1 MSSEYGNPVLM
12 LPECANSIV
21 MPSVYGN
28 FMSVASDYENSGVIL
43 PDFGNSLLLL
53 PECENTIVSPC
64 LYQTFHAP
72 NLGDE
77 DFDIPPLTSPSSSMT
92 TIAPTY
98 TGSMSYAN
106 MDINPQFP
114 PLDMDNNIPHI
125 SDEVF
130 QTEVVQLD
138 APFMTTSS
146 DLRQEPSSSGQL
158 VSIQN
163 AAVTAK
169 PIYTSPSK
177 SQPKP
182 SPAST
187 SSVSSSESDE
197 GATLHQKLKRSMA
210 LGMVEKIKKKPKS
223 PKKKKMTP
231 EPQKP
236 VSAYAL
242 FFRDTQAAIKSE
254 NPSASFGEVSKIV
267 ASMWDSLD
275 DEHKEVYKK
284 KTEMAK
290 KEYLK
295 QLAAYRANMVC
306 KGLLGDPSVESTTK
320 TAITKT
326 TVESPQRESSMLIP
340 TPSLIEERK
349 MRCIRNGCTN
359 FAVDCP
365 DWDREY
371 CSNECVV
378 THCKDVFMAWVASRQ
393 PAVLS

>member
-1 MSSEYGNPVLM
+1 MDDQVDHSY
-12 LPECANSIV
+12 
-21 MPSVYGN
+21 
-28 FMSVASDYENSGVIL
+28 ASK
-43 PDFGNSLLLL
+43 
-53 PECENTIVSPC
+53 
-64 LYQTFHAP
+64 TFHAP

-77 DFDIPPLTSPSSSMT
+77 DFDIPPLTSPSSNMT
-92 TIAPTY
+92 TIAPSY
-98 TGSMSYAN
+98 TDSMSYAN
-106 MDINPQFP
+106 IDINPQFP

-138 APFMTTSS
+138 APFMTRSS
-146 DLRQEPSSSGQL
+146 DLREQPPASGQL

-163 AAVTAK
+163 EMTRAK
-169 PIYTSPSK
+169 SIYTSPSK

-187 SSVSSSESDE
+187 SSVSSNESDE

-210 LGMVEKIKKKPKS
+210 LGMAEKIKKRPRS
-223 PKKKKMTP
+223 QKKKKMAP

-295 QLAAYRANMVC
+295 QLAAYRANMVR
-306 KGLLGDPSVESTTK
+306 KGLLGDRLEESTTK
-320 TAITKT
+320 TVVTKT
-326 TVESPQRESSMLIP
+326 ATESPPPQSSMLIP
-340 TPSLIEERK
+340 SPSLTEERK

-393 PAVLS
+393 PTVFS